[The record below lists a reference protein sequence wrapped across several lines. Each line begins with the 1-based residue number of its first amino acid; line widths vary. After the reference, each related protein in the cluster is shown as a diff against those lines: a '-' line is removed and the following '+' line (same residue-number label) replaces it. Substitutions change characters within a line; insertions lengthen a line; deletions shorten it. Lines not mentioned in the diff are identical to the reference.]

1 MILSTTSQ
9 YAIKV
14 LIYMAEDN
22 SKLYSVKELSKILE
36 IPYKYLSKVMT
47 NLSKKEL
54 IFAIQGRYGGFKLS
68 KQKEEIKLKDILVA
82 LEDESF
88 KQCVLGGGVCN
99 QKNKCELHD
108 TWDESK
114 QTIQKSLLEVTLGE
128 LKNKD
133 KKV

>member
-14 LIYMAEDN
+14 LMYMAEDN

-54 IFAIQGRYGGFKLS
+54 ILAIQGRYGGFKLS
-68 KQKEEIKLKDILVA
+68 KPKEEIKLKDILIA

-108 TWDESK
+108 IWSKSK
-114 QTIQKSLLEVTLGE
+114 QTIENNFLNITITE
-128 LKNKD
+128 LK
-133 KKV
+133 

>member
-14 LIYMAEDN
+14 LIYMSQDT

-36 IPYKYLSKVMT
+36 IPYKYLSKIMT

-54 IFAIQGRYGGFKLS
+54 ILAIQGRYGGFKLS
-68 KQKEEIKLKDILVA
+68 KQKEDIKLKDILKA

-88 KQCVLGGGVCN
+88 KECILGGRICDGTD
-99 QKNKCELHD
+99 KCGLHD
-108 TWDESK
+108 SWIKPK
-114 QTIQKSLLEVTLGE
+114 QTIQKNFLELNLGE
-128 LKNKD
+128 LKEN
-133 KKV
+133 

>member
-14 LIYMAEDN
+14 LMYMAEDN

-54 IFAIQGRYGGFKLS
+54 ILAIQGRYGGFKLS
-68 KQKEEIKLKDILVA
+68 KPKEEIKLKDILVT

-88 KQCVLGGGVCN
+88 KQCVLGGGFCN
-99 QKNKCELHD
+99 QENKCELHD
-108 TWDESK
+108 T
-114 QTIQKSLLEVTLGE
+114 
-128 LKNKD
+128 
-133 KKV
+133 

>member
-14 LIYMAEDN
+14 LIYMAQDT

-36 IPYKYLSKVMT
+36 IPYKYLSKIMT

-54 IFAIQGRYGGFKLS
+54 ILAIQGRYGGFKIS
-68 KQKEEIKLKDILVA
+68 KQKEDIKLKDILKA

-88 KQCVLGGGVCN
+88 KECILGGKPCDGT
-99 QKNKCELHD
+99 NKCALHD
-108 TWDESK
+108 SWIKSK
-114 QTIQKSLLEVTLGE
+114 QTIQKSFLDLSLGE
-128 LKNKD
+128 LREN
-133 KKV
+133 